1 MTAPAL
7 QSGPVPDMTAPALQ
21 SGPVSDMTAPAL
33 QSGPVPD
40 MTAPALQSGPVPDM
54 TAPALQS
61 GPVPN
66 HWPLREE
73 AARLAAAVCS
83 KYGQPF
89 YQIQSRIV
97 KALNTAWQQLS
108 NPLTTHYGE
117 SQVLLPQGLAGLWA
131 GRPCGVPNMWD
142 PNNMLPLCCS

>member
-1 MTAPAL
+1 M
-7 QSGPVPDMTAPALQ
+7 MH
-21 SGPVSDMTAPAL
+21 
-33 QSGPVPD
+33 
-40 MTAPALQSGPVPDM
+40 
-54 TAPALQS
+54 PALQS

-97 KALNTAWQQLS
+97 KALNSAWQQLS

-117 SQVLLPQGLAGLWA
+117 SQVLPPQASAELCAAGLL
-131 GRPCGVPNMWD
+131 RCPKH
-142 PNNMLPLCCS
+142 MLLPCCS